1 LTKRNINKPDYM
13 KKIII
18 LGAGMVG
25 KAMASDLAR
34 RHEVTS
40 ADIDAGALLPLAGIP
55 NIHTALVDV
64 TDDDALSSALSG
76 FDLVISAVPGFLGKQ
91 TMQKVIKQKKDLV
104 DISFMP
110 EDVLHMDSLARKNG
124 VTVVMDCG
132 VAPGMPNYIT
142 GYHSTAMQIEE
153 MEYMVGGL
161 PKERSLP
168 FEYKAPFSPCD
179 VIEEY
184 TRPARF
190 VENGKMVV
198 RPAMSD
204 AEYVHFNNIGTLE
217 AFNTDG
223 LRSLIKT
230 MKQIPSMKEKTLR
243 YPGHI
248 NLIRALSEAGFL
260 SREAITVSETRV
272 VPLEFTSRILFDAWK
287 LGTEEPEF
295 TVMRI
300 ILRGTE
306 NGIAREITYELY
318 DEYDPVEK
326 LSSMARTTG
335 FTATGTAE
343 MILNGKFAEKGL
355 FPPELVGKEPGCFDF
370 ILNYLKERNIIYRMT
385 ARDI

>member
-1 LTKRNINKPDYM
+1 
-13 KKIII
+13 
-18 LGAGMVG
+18 
-25 KAMASDLAR
+25 
-34 RHEVTS
+34 
-40 ADIDAGALLPLAGIP
+40 
-55 NIHTALVDV
+55 
-64 TDDDALSSALSG
+64 
-76 FDLVISAVPGFLGKQ
+76 
-91 TMQKVIKQKKDLV
+91 MQKVIQQKKDLV

-142 GYHSTAMQIEE
+142 GYHSTLMQIEE

-204 AEYVHFNNIGTLE
+204 AEYVHFKKIGTLE

-260 SREAITVSETRV
+260 SREAITVGETRV

-306 NGIAREITYELY
+306 NGIAREITYDLY

-343 MILNGKFAEKGL
+343 MILNGKFIEKGL
-355 FPPELVGKEPGCFDF
+355 FPPELVGKEPGCFEF
-370 ILNYLKERNIIYRMT
+370 ILNYLSERNVLYRMT

>member
-1 LTKRNINKPDYM
+1 M

-25 KAMASDLAR
+25 KAMASDLAKK
-34 RHEVTS
+34 HEVTS
-40 ADIDAGALLPLAGIP
+40 ADIDAGALQPLAGRP
-55 NIHTALVDV
+55 NIHTAVLDV
-64 TDDDALSSALSG
+64 TDEAALSSAVSG
-76 FDLVISAVPGFLGKQ
+76 FDLVISAVPGFLGIQ
-91 TMQKVIKQKKDLV
+91 TMEKVIKQKKDLV

-110 EDVLHMDSLARKNG
+110 EDVMPLDSLARDNG

-142 GYHSTAMQIEE
+142 GYHDVTMQIEE

-161 PKERSLP
+161 PKVRSFP

-190 VENGKMVV
+190 VEKGELVV

-204 AEYVHFNNIGTLE
+204 AEYVHFENIGTLE

-230 MKQIPSMKEKTLR
+230 MKHIPSMKEKTLR

-248 NLIRALSEAGFL
+248 NLIRALSAAGFL
-260 SREAITVSETRV
+260 DREPVKVNDTSVI
-272 VPLEFTSRILFDAWK
+272 PLDFTSRILFDAWK
-287 LGTEEPEF
+287 LGPEEPEF

-306 NGIAREITYELY
+306 KGVAREITYELY

-326 LSSMARTTG
+326 ISSMARTTG

-343 MILNGKFAEKGL
+343 MILNGKFNKKGL
-355 FPPELVGKEPGCFDF
+355 FPPELVGREPACLEF
-370 ILNYLKERNIIYRMT
+370 ILGYLKERNVVYNVTTRNI
-385 ARDI
+385 

>member
-1 LTKRNINKPDYM
+1 LIKLNINKPDYM

-25 KAMASDLAR
+25 KAMATDLAR

-55 NIHTALVDV
+55 NIYTALLDV
-64 TDDDALSSALSG
+64 TDDDALASALNG
-76 FDLVISAVPGFLGKQ
+76 FDLVISAVPGFLGMQ
-91 TMQKVIKQKKDLV
+91 TMQKVIQQQKDLV

-110 EDVLHMDSLARKNG
+110 EDVLHMDSLARENG

-142 GYHSTAMQIEE
+142 GYHSTLMQIEK

-204 AEYVHFNNIGTLE
+204 AEYVHFKNIGTLE

-248 NLIRALSEAGFL
+248 NLIRALSEVGFL

-343 MILNGKFAEKGL
+343 MILNRKFTEKGL

-370 ILNYLKERNIIYRMT
+370 ILSYLKERNVIYRMT

>member
-1 LTKRNINKPDYM
+1 M

-25 KAMASDLAR
+25 KAMASDLAKK
-34 RHEVTS
+34 HEVTS
-40 ADIDAGALLPLAGIP
+40 ADIDAGALQPLAGRP
-55 NIHTALVDV
+55 NIHTAVLDV
-64 TDDDALSSALSG
+64 TDEAALSSAVSG
-76 FDLVISAVPGFLGKQ
+76 FDLVISAVPGFLGIQ
-91 TMQKVIKQKKDLV
+91 TMEKVIKQKKDLV

-110 EDVLHMDSLARKNG
+110 EDVMPLDSLARDNG

-142 GYHSTAMQIEE
+142 GYHDVTMQIEE

-161 PKERSLP
+161 PKVRSFP

-190 VENGKMVV
+190 VEKGELVV

-204 AEYVHFNNIGTLE
+204 AEYVHFENIGTLE

-230 MKQIPSMKEKTLR
+230 MKHIPSMKEKTLR

-248 NLIRALSEAGFL
+248 NLIRALSAAGFL
-260 SREAITVSETRV
+260 DREPVKVNDTRV
-272 VPLEFTSRILFDAWK
+272 IPLDFTSRILFDAWK
-287 LGTEEPEF
+287 LGPEEPEF

-306 NGIAREITYELY
+306 KGVAREITYELY

-326 LSSMARTTG
+326 ISSMARTTG

-343 MILNGKFAEKGL
+343 MILNGKFNKKGL
-355 FPPELVGKEPGCFDF
+355 FPPELVGKEPACLEF
-370 ILNYLKERNIIYRMT
+370 ILGYLKERNVVYDVTTRNI
-385 ARDI
+385 